1 MKRRATPCVA
11 VCSTTYGD
19 LVCRGCKR
27 FSHEVI
33 AWNGYD
39 AEQQESV
46 WVRLETLRSGSVDK
60 FIDIVDLERLER
72 VTENR
77 VDASQSPQMR
87 AFYVIKN
94 NTATLH
100 QAGLRMRATVDDL
113 PERLLLDAIEREFYL
128 RSCAEY
134 ERSFGVRIQ

>member
-77 VDASQSPQMR
+77 VDPSQSPQMR

-94 NTATLH
+94 NTATLQ
-100 QAGLRMRATVDDL
+100 QAGLRMRATVGDL